1 MIRNARPVSLIAC
14 WNSGY
19 AWLPAEI
26 ERLTDMVPV
35 HAIYGN
41 HNNFDIIQSV
51 VNYDGTRVLAKDG
64 EIRMIV
70 GLKGASSTEL
80 LKGMEG

>member
-41 HNNFDIIQSV
+41 HNNFNIIKSV
-51 VNYDGTRVLAKDG
+51 VNYDGTRV
-64 EIRMIV
+64 
-70 GLKGASSTEL
+70 
-80 LKGMEG
+80 

>member
-1 MIRNARPVSLIAC
+1 
-14 WNSGY
+14 
-19 AWLPAEI
+19 
-26 ERLTDMVPV
+26 MVPV

-41 HNNFDIIQSV
+41 HNNLDILQSA

-70 GLKGASSTEL
+70 GLKGVSLT
-80 LKGMEG
+80 